1 MTRLSVRVRDF
12 LRLTHTHSST
22 FSTSV
27 GDYDFVPRGFRTHRS
42 PYVYIVAAR
51 VEQNLLAEQ
60 LSHVRVHGY
69 CWPTESALSDC

>member
-27 GDYDFVPRGFRTHRS
+27 DDYDFVPRGFRTHRS

-51 VEQNLLAEQ
+51 
-60 LSHVRVHGY
+60 GTY
-69 CWPTESALSDC
+69 